1 MPTPRPFNAQTG
13 FTETPLGEINRQ
25 VQRMQKLGG
34 PPATKAPAAKQGL
47 SAFTERILGIKNNF
61 KAGLQSSGAGLSA
74 IPVMGPLRSILRVTG
89 GSTALS
95 PDPKVSATDRMIG
108 GFQAVAPLYGTAV
121 AGASNIAEWMRQNLS
136 ETDFTSGRGSGAKA
150 LVSQKQRDADLTA
163 QAETLKPYFPDAAYV
178 PEREVRAVDPKRTS
192 GGGLDTSDGKVK
204 ENPDFVNME
213 NVNTLL
219 GGFGIKGFTPNA
231 EFNSNQLP
239 TTSSNPNDDFS
250 PDDAQVMGVPKD
262 DARLMQSGGGVET
275 VFTDG
280 KESSTQIF
288 KDPGSRAFLDYEGKG
303 GSMGAFRAA
312 ERARGMVRVGGRNY
326 ITNPLAGQDGESD
339 FRAITDQERRDVNA
353 GRITAQ
359 DVSDRYI
366 QRINAPV
373 PGEFKPAMP
382 EIGSYSDQNLANTGD
397 RFSKLVEEEIEMPD
411 FSRKLGLNFGTQPN
425 TGMFAIDPEVFK
437 YVSRDAYNS
446 NVMKD

>member
-25 VQRMQKLGG
+25 VQRMQQLGT
-34 PPATKAPAAKQGL
+34 PPATKAQAAKQGL
-47 SAFTERILGIKNNF
+47 SGFTQKILGIKNNPQVAAQGF
-61 KAGLQSSGAGLSA
+61 MSSLLPVAASYVGTSLASALAQTMGTPGQSRMSMFGSEPFGGRRTTA
-74 IPVMGPLRSILRVTG
+74 PVYKTPLNNVT
-89 GSTALS
+89 
-95 PDPKVSATDRMIG
+95 
-108 GFQAVAPLYGTAV
+108 
-121 AGASNIAEWMRQNLS
+121 
-136 ETDFTSGRGSGAKA
+136 
-150 LVSQKQRDADLTA
+150 DADV
-163 QAETLKPYFPDAAYV
+163 QADKELRKVEEGYINP
-178 PEREVRAVDPKRTS
+178 DPKRTP
-192 GGGLDTSDGKVK
+192 GGGLDTGDGKVK

-213 NVNTLL
+213 NVNKLL

-239 TTSSNPNDDFS
+239 TTNSNPNDDFS
-250 PDDAQVMGVPKD
+250 PEDAQVMGVSED

-312 ERARGMVRVGGRNY
+312 ERARGMVRIGGRNY
-326 ITNPLAGQDGESD
+326 IPNPLAGQDGESD

-359 DVSDRYI
+359 DLSNQYI
-366 QRINAPV
+366 QRITGADTGIVSDNLQTMGV
-373 PGEFKPAMP
+373 PKDYRDALERNDEVFFD
-382 EIGSYSDQNLANTGD
+382 IGPDTDLENTVGTPIP
-397 RFSKLVEEEIEMPD
+397 RFSNP
-411 FSRKLGLNFGTQPN
+411 F
-425 TGMFAIDPEVFK
+425 
-437 YVSRDAYNS
+437 
-446 NVMKD
+446 